1 MRVERKGTAPP
12 ASTTAYANW
21 LECLQ
26 ISDKALADIL
36 FNDISGS

>member
-1 MRVERKGTAPP
+1 
-12 ASTTAYANW
+12 
-21 LECLQ
+21 LQ